1 LSFLHDKNWT
11 PRQEQPLRE
20 TLRSGK
26 PPQVLPQPTRARLF
40 AEDGSVL
47 HAVPRLTDARLE
59 SAMDGGMN
67 DPGFRDAL
75 SNALDQSRQGIAA
88 LRQ

>member
-1 LSFLHDKNWT
+1 MEN
-11 PRQEQPLRE
+11 
-20 TLRSGK
+20 
-26 PPQVLPQPTRARLF
+26 
-40 AEDGSVL
+40 
-47 HAVPRLTDARLE
+47 
-59 SAMDGGMN
+59 AMNGGMN